1 MTDSGLAGI
10 VVALQANYLEVEL
23 DAPPQGIPS
32 RLLCTRRTRLSH
44 RGAAVHVGDRV
55 RVEAVDATQ
64 ARAAVAAVE
73 PRSSWLTRPP
83 VANVSMVVV
92 ALAVDQPAFD
102 PDQASR
108 FLLTA
113 ERTGLPVQLLL
124 TKSDLLQEQQ
134 RHDLKQRL
142 SAWGY
147 EPLLLSSRTG
157 EGVDALRLRLETT
170 TLSVLCGPS
179 GVGKSSVLNR
189 LMPQLSLRVGAVSG
203 RLQRGRHTT
212 RHVELFPLA
221 AGRRVA
227 DTPGFNRP
235 ELPQDPRELSML
247 FPEMRKQL
255 EPWPCRFRDCLHRGE
270 PGCGVNQDWE
280 RYARYLAALEE
291 CADLNRPSRAG

>member
-1 MTDSGLAGI
+1 MSDRLGI

-23 DAPPQGIPS
+23 DDPPDGIPA

-55 RVEAVDATQ
+55 AVEAIDPGQ
-64 ARAAVAAVE
+64 ARAVVAAVE

-83 VANVSMVVV
+83 VANVSLVVV

-102 PDQASR
+102 LDQASR

-124 TKSDLLQEQQ
+124 TKSDLLDEPQQEQL
-134 RHDLKQRL
+134 RQRL
-142 SAWGY
+142 RGWGY
-147 EPLLLSSRTG
+147 DPLLLSSRTG
-157 EGVDALRLRLETT
+157 LGMDGLRQRLQDTP
-170 TLSVLCGPS
+170 LSVLCGPS
-179 GVGKSSVLNR
+179 GVGKSSVLNA
-189 LMPQLSLRVGAVSG
+189 LMPHLSLRVGAVSG

-212 RHVELFPLA
+212 RHVELFPLNQ
-221 AGRRVA
+221 GSRVA

-235 ELPQDPRELSML
+235 DLPNDPRELGML
-247 FPEMRKQL
+247 FPELRDQL

-270 PGCGVNQDWE
+270 PGCGVQRNWE
-280 RYARYLAALEE
+280 RYALYTAALEE
-291 CADLNRPSRAG
+291 CSGVSRPSRGG

>member
-1 MTDSGLAGI
+1 MSEAAGI

-23 DAPPQGIPS
+23 DQAPEQGPS

-44 RGAAVHVGDRV
+44 RGEEVHVGDRV
-55 RVEAVDATQ
+55 RVEAIDPVQ
-64 ARAAVAAVE
+64 ARAVVSGVE

-83 VANVSMVVV
+83 VANVSLVVV

-124 TKSDLLQEQQ
+124 TKGDLVEEDQ
-134 RHDLKQRL
+134 RSALVERL
-142 SAWGY
+142 MGWGY
-147 EPLLLSSRTG
+147 DAWVVSSQTG
-157 EGVDALRLRLETT
+157 AGIDALRQRLQDTE
-170 TLSVLCGPS
+170 LAVLCGPS

-189 LMPQLSLRVGAVSG
+189 LMPHLALRVGAVSG

-212 RHVELFPLA
+212 RHVELFPIA
-221 AGRRVA
+221 PGARVA

-235 ELPQDPRELSML
+235 DLPDDPSELGVL
-247 FPEMRKQL
+247 FPELRTQL
-255 EPWPCRFRDCLHRGE
+255 SPWPCRFRNCLHKQE
-270 PGCGVNQDWE
+270 PGCGINRDWE
-280 RYARYLAALEE
+280 RFAFYKDALQE
-291 CADLNRPSRAG
+291 CSDLSRPSRAG